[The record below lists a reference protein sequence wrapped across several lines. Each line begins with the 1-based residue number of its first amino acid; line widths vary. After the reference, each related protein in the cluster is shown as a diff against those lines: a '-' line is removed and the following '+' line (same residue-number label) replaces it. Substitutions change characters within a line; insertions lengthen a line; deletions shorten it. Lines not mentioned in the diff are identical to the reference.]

1 MFCKKQ
7 RQPRS
12 EYARAA
18 LNMKHIVIITVIN
31 KIIIKSG
38 QRFDH
43 RHHHLRGLSK
53 SQDRVGESS
62 VRQTSY

>member
-43 RHHHLRGLSK
+43 RHQHLRGLSK
-53 SQDRVGESS
+53 SQDCVGESS